1 MNAIISNGDYTAR
14 VQLPVER
21 RQLAGALSYLNA
33 NHASAYEI
41 KYNEDSDEGLTF
53 TLECHG
59 IVDNA
64 IAKALPTGFRFHTL
78 NDTIALMQNLPY
90 LSKREFENTIKVEG
104 LASYEQL
111 NRMLTEAYPQSVTTK
126 YYCPLT
132 VWVHGRDEYG
142 YIDEDGY
149 EEDAAF
155 AARHEDDA
163 VHRDIFAD
171 VNLDRFANEIE
182 NANDNYTI
190 EILKQLH
197 DKFVEIYD
205 TDSVDGL
212 VGFIQVPAI
221 VESLQTG
228 DYYPAL
234 VTLDLD
240 SSGEHWGTCV
250 MTPTGVID
258 HGVTE
263 ETEAEKAFMQNLVP
277 YRYWYTVNCES
288 DIHVDMAECPEDIW
302 DIISS
307 ATGQSFEQ
315 NGGMSL

>member
-1 MNAIISNGDYTAR
+1 MEYSFSQLSN
-14 VQLPVER
+14 
-21 RQLAGALSYLNA
+21 
-33 NHASAYEI
+33 
-41 KYNEDSDEGLTF
+41 
-53 TLECHG
+53 
-59 IVDNA
+59 
-64 IAKALPTGFRFHTL
+64 IAKSL
-78 NDTIALMQNLPY
+78 
-90 LSKREFENTIKVEG
+90 RERYPIGTRIKLISMGDDPHPIPPGTKGTVEG
-104 LASYEQL
+104 IDDIATVFCRFDNGRSLGLAYGEDHY
-111 NRMLTEAYPQSVTTK
+111 RALTQAELLEEKCARNYDK
-126 YYCPLT
+126 YY
-132 VWVHGRDEYG
+132 E
-142 YIDEDGY
+142 
-149 EEDAAF
+149 
-155 AARHEDDA
+155 A

-171 VNLDRFANEIE
+171 VDLDRFAEEIE

-277 YRYWYTVNCES
+277 YRYWYTVNYES

-302 DIISS
+302 DIISA
-307 ATGQSFEQ
+307 ATGQTFEQ
-315 NGGMSL
+315 NGGMRL

>member
-1 MNAIISNGDYTAR
+1 MEYSSQRELLEDKCAR
-14 VQLPVER
+14 N
-21 RQLAGALSYLNA
+21 Y
-33 NHASAYEI
+33 
-41 KYNEDSDEGLTF
+41 D
-53 TLECHG
+53 
-59 IVDNA
+59 
-64 IAKALPTGFRFHTL
+64 
-78 NDTIALMQNLPY
+78 
-90 LSKREFENTIKVEG
+90 
-104 LASYEQL
+104 
-111 NRMLTEAYPQSVTTK
+111 K
-126 YYCPLT
+126 YY
-132 VWVHGRDEYG
+132 
-142 YIDEDGY
+142 
-149 EEDAAF
+149 
-155 AARHEDDA
+155 DA

-171 VNLDRFANEIE
+171 VDLDRFAEEIE
-182 NANDNYTI
+182 NANDNYTT

-250 MTPTGVID
+250 MTPAGVID

>member
-1 MNAIISNGDYTAR
+1 MDYSFSQLSN
-14 VQLPVER
+14 
-21 RQLAGALSYLNA
+21 
-33 NHASAYEI
+33 
-41 KYNEDSDEGLTF
+41 
-53 TLECHG
+53 
-59 IVDNA
+59 
-64 IAKALPTGFRFHTL
+64 IAKSL
-78 NDTIALMQNLPY
+78 
-90 LSKREFENTIKVEG
+90 RERYPIGTRIKLISMGDDPRPIPPGTKGTVEG
-104 LASYEQL
+104 IDDIATVFCRFDNGRSLGLAYGEDQY
-111 NRMLTEAYPQSVTTK
+111 RALTQRELLEEKCARNYDK
-126 YYCPLT
+126 YY
-132 VWVHGRDEYG
+132 
-142 YIDEDGY
+142 
-149 EEDAAF
+149 
-155 AARHEDDA
+155 DA

-171 VNLDRFANEIE
+171 VDLDRFADEIE
-182 NANDNYTI
+182 DANDTYTT

-197 DKFVEIYD
+197 DKFIEIYD
-205 TDSVDGL
+205 TDCVDSL

-228 DYYPAL
+228 NYYPAL

-263 ETEAEKAFMQNLVP
+263 ETEVEKAFMQNLVP

-288 DIHVDMAECPEDIW
+288 DIHVDMADCPEDIW

>member
-1 MNAIISNGDYTAR
+1 MEYSFS
-14 VQLPVER
+14 QL
-21 RQLAGALSYLNA
+21 S
-33 NHASAYEI
+33 S
-41 KYNEDSDEGLTF
+41 
-53 TLECHG
+53 
-59 IVDNA
+59 
-64 IAKALPTGFRFHTL
+64 IAKSL
-78 NDTIALMQNLPY
+78 
-90 LSKREFENTIKVEG
+90 RERYPIGTRIKLISMGDDPRPIPPGTKGTVEG
-104 LASYEQL
+104 IDDIATVFCRFDNGRSLGLAYGEDHY
-111 NRMLTEAYPQSVTTK
+111 RALTQAELLEEKCARNYDK
-126 YYCPLT
+126 YY
-132 VWVHGRDEYG
+132 E
-142 YIDEDGY
+142 
-149 EEDAAF
+149 
-155 AARHEDDA
+155 A

-171 VNLDRFANEIE
+171 VDLDRFAEEIE
-182 NANDNYTI
+182 NANDNYTT

-277 YRYWYTVNCES
+277 YRYWYTVTCEN
-288 DIHVDMAECPEDIW
+288 DIHVDMADCPEDIR
-302 DIISS
+302 DIISA

>member
-1 MNAIISNGDYTAR
+1 MEYTDTQLRNIADKLRERYPIGTRVKLLHMGNDDPDPIPPGTKGTIDWIDDASHVNIQFDNGRNLGMVYGVDHFR
-14 VQLPVER
+14 
-21 RQLAGALSYLNA
+21 ALSQREVLEEKCARNYD
-33 NHASAYEI
+33 
-41 KYNEDSDEGLTF
+41 KYF
-53 TLECHG
+53 
-59 IVDNA
+59 
-64 IAKALPTGFRFHTL
+64 
-78 NDTIALMQNLPY
+78 
-90 LSKREFENTIKVEG
+90 
-104 LASYEQL
+104 
-111 NRMLTEAYPQSVTTK
+111 
-126 YYCPLT
+126 
-132 VWVHGRDEYG
+132 
-142 YIDEDGY
+142 
-149 EEDAAF
+149 
-155 AARHEDDA
+155 DA

-171 VNLDRFANEIE
+171 VNLDRFAEEIE
-182 NANDNYTI
+182 KANDNYTI

-205 TDSVDGL
+205 TDNIDEL

-221 VESLQTG
+221 VEALQTG

-277 YRYWYTVNCES
+277 YRYWYTVTCEN
-288 DIHVDMAECPEDIW
+288 DIHVDMADCPEDIG
-302 DIISS
+302 DIISA

>member
-1 MNAIISNGDYTAR
+1 MAC
-14 VQLPVER
+14 PK
-21 RQLAGALSYLNA
+21 SY
-33 NHASAYEI
+33 
-41 KYNEDSDEGLTF
+41 
-53 TLECHG
+53 
-59 IVDNA
+59 V
-64 IAKALPTGFRFHTL
+64 
-78 NDTIALMQNLPY
+78 
-90 LSKREFENTIKVEG
+90 
-104 LASYEQL
+104 
-111 NRMLTEAYPQSVTTK
+111 
-126 YYCPLT
+126 
-132 VWVHGRDEYG
+132 
-142 YIDEDGY
+142 
-149 EEDAAF
+149 
-155 AARHEDDA
+155 
-163 VHRDIFAD
+163 AD
-171 VNLDRFANEIE
+171 VDLDRFAEEIE
-182 NANDNYTI
+182 NANDNYTT
-190 EILKQLH
+190 EILGQLH

-240 SSGEHWGTCV
+240 SSGEHWGTCI

-288 DIHVDMAECPEDIW
+288 DSHVDMAECPEDIW
-302 DIISS
+302 DIISA
-307 ATGQSFEQ
+307 ATGQTFEQ